1 MTTYF
6 LLPHASFAKR
16 ILARPV
22 YSMRLY
28 KFGIFIPNLL
38 FDNSVKLWLTC
49 VLLTLGMLPGLR
61 LSAQDPSVSATQVI
75 TPVLLKSH
83 IDFLASDALAGRATP
98 SAGLDT
104 AAAYSARKFKQLG
117 LQPINGTYFH
127 SIGLCKANLG
137 PKNSFVLHT
146 AKGSNNY
153 ELKTG
158 FIPYEMTGD
167 TSVEA
172 SLVFVGYGIS
182 APQYGY
188 DDYQSVDVKGKVVV
202 VLTHHLFESKTSK
215 GFLKLPVDSLADLQV
230 KVKAAKAHGAVGMVV
245 LTDPLNHKLLVPKGY
260 SWPGL
265 SKFIPSH
272 ISANQMFTVTVRSIP
287 VLHAGQQAM
296 VDLFGSVESLREIQK
311 GIDAGLKPNSF
322 ELKAVTASISSQV
335 HIETVHADNVL
346 AYLPGSDLDKEYVVI
361 GAHYDHIGQKTRKK
375 ESDEDDVIYNGADD
389 NASGSAGV
397 LAVAEAFANLGVKPR
412 RTIVF
417 ALFAGEELGLI
428 GSSYLVKNP
437 PFPLSN
443 TIAMLNMDM
452 ISRGG
457 PDSLSVEGSGRSPQL
472 RAIIEACNKPNG
484 LRLAANNDDGFGG
497 SDHQPFLDK
506 GIPAVH
512 FFTGLH
518 DDYHK
523 VSDNPDKI
531 DAAKAAKVAQL
542 VFKTA
547 FELANT
553 QQKIQLN
560 PESD

>member
-1 MTTYF
+1 MTTIF
-6 LLPHASFAKR
+6 LLHASLAKSK
-16 ILARPV
+16 LAGLA
-22 YSMRLY
+22 YTMRLS
-28 KFGIFIPNLL
+28 KFEWFRPNMPFTKTVIGRLPI
-38 FDNSVKLWLTC
+38 
-49 VLLTLGMLPGLR
+49 VLLAILLLSGLK
-61 LSAQDPSVSATQVI
+61 LSAQVSSISATQII

-104 AAAYSARKFKQLG
+104 GAAYSARKFKQLG
-117 LQPINGTYFH
+117 LQAFNGTYFH

-137 PKNSFVLHT
+137 PNNSFMLQT
-146 AKGSNNY
+146 ATGSSNF

-158 FIPYEMTGD
+158 FIPFEMTGD
-167 TSVEA
+167 TTVEA

-188 DDYQSVDVKGKVVV
+188 DDYQSVDVKNKVVV

-230 KVKAAKAHGAVGMVV
+230 KVKAAKVHGAVGMLV
-245 LTDPLNHKLLVPKGY
+245 LTDPLNHKLLTPKGY

-265 SKFIPSH
+265 SKFIPAH
-272 ISANQMFTVTVRSIP
+272 ISANQMFTVTERTIP
-287 VLHAGQQAM
+287 VIHAGQQAM
-296 VDLFGSVESLREIQK
+296 VDLFGSVENLREIQK
-311 GIDAGLKPNSF
+311 GIDAGQKPNSF
-322 ELKAVTASISSQV
+322 ELKAVTARISTQV
-335 HIETVHADNVL
+335 HVETVRADNVL
-346 AYLPGSDLDKEYVVI
+346 AYLPGTDLAKQYIVI

-397 LAVAEAFANLGVKPR
+397 LAVAEAFAKLGIKPR
-412 RTIVF
+412 RTVVF
-417 ALFAGEELGLI
+417 ALFAGEELGLV
-428 GSSYLVKNP
+428 GSSYLVKKP
-437 PFPLSN
+437 VFPLNS

-472 RAIIEACNKPNG
+472 RAIVEECNETIG
-484 LRLAANNDDGFGG
+484 LKLAENKDDGFGG

-518 DDYHK
+518 GDYHK
-523 VSDNPDKI
+523 VTDNPDKV

-547 FELANT
+547 VELANAD
-553 QQKIQLN
+553 QKILLN
-560 PESD
+560 PASD

>member
-6 LLPHASFAKR
+6 LRLHASFAMRK
-16 ILARPV
+16 LARPV
-22 YSMRLY
+22 YTMRLY
-28 KFGIFIPNLL
+28 KLGKFLPNRLL
-38 FDNSVKLWLTC
+38 AYSVKVWLMY
-49 VLLTLGMLPGLR
+49 VVLTLSLLPGFK
-61 LSAQDPSVSATQVI
+61 LSAQDPRVSANQVI

-104 AAAYSARKFKQLG
+104 GAAYSARKFKQLN
-117 LQPINGTYFH
+117 LRPFNGTYFH
-127 SIGLCKANLG
+127 SIGLAKANLG
-137 PKNSFVLHT
+137 PNNSFVLHT
-146 AKGSNNY
+146 ANGTSNY

-230 KVKAAKAHGAVGMVV
+230 KVKAARAHGAVGVLV

-265 SKFIPSH
+265 SKFIPAH
-272 ISANQMFTVTVRSIP
+272 ISANQMFTVTERTIP
-287 VLHAGQQAM
+287 VIHAGQQAM

-322 ELKAVTASISSQV
+322 ELKAVTASISTQV
-335 HIETVHADNVL
+335 HVETVQADNVL
-346 AYLPGSDLDKEYVVI
+346 AYLPGSDLAKEYVVI
-361 GAHYDHIGQKTRKK
+361 GAHYDHVGMKTRKK
-375 ESDEDDVIYNGADD
+375 DSEEDDVVYNGADD

-397 LAVAEAFANLGVKPR
+397 LAVAEAFAKLGVQPR
-412 RTIVF
+412 RTVVF
-417 ALFAGEELGLI
+417 ALFAGEELGLV
-428 GSSYLVKNP
+428 GSSYLIKKPV
-437 PFPLSN
+437 FPLNN

-472 RAIIEACNKPNG
+472 RAIIEECNKSIGLKLAPNKD
-484 LRLAANNDDGFGG
+484 NGFGG

-523 VSDNPDKI
+523 VTDNPDKV

-547 FELANT
+547 VELANAD
-553 QQKIQLN
+553 QKILLN